1 MAISF
6 TNIWQ
11 EKIIDILVKFIR
23 VEFKNSISVYT
34 GSEYEQQ
41 GNCSIRIFGSS
52 QSLIRHDKAAF
63 TNRYSLDIVY
73 YLLGSN
79 LNERAVEK
87 MYRDVSRLEQLLWNK
102 AEPNQRSDDGG
113 FYDGRVQRIF
123 INQKTG
129 EEQNIDNLLTA
140 RIEYVCSY
148 SKV

>member
-11 EKIIDILVKFIR
+11 TKIIDILIKFIR
-23 VEFKNSISVYT
+23 AEFKGSLSVYT
-34 GSEYEQQ
+34 GEEYEPQ

-52 QSLIRHDKAAF
+52 QSLIRYDKVAF
-63 TNRYSLDIVY
+63 TNEYSLDIIY
-73 YLLGSN
+73 YLSGSN

-113 FYDGRVQRIF
+113 FYDGKVNGIS
-123 INQKTG
+123 INEKVG
-129 EEQNIDNLLTA
+129 EEVNVDNLLTA